1 MLLEEQDQDI
11 QIFFRFVKCHSSR
24 GNFQSPH
31 LTLSKSHSLYNG
43 PRALHKRYS
52 ITSLA
57 SSLLHRLSSLCSS
70 RATFLCCSSSQ
81 QAHFCLGALCLQFAV
96 WVMFSVPE
104 RLLGT
109 CPATGDS
116 LIVTTAVRSFLD
128 TLKMKFSLSATVL
141 FLPRYFSILNKVIQ
155 HTIFFTICF
164 L

>member
-1 MLLEEQDQDI
+1 MHVTILQQQSLNTPIIWEGMLLEEQDQDI

-104 RLLGT
+104 RLLGH
-109 CPATGDS
+109 
-116 LIVTTAVRSFLD
+116 
-128 TLKMKFSLSATVL
+128 M
-141 FLPRYFSILNKVIQ
+141 PRYWWFLNC
-155 HTIFFTICF
+155 HYCCEIFPWHP
-164 L
+164 